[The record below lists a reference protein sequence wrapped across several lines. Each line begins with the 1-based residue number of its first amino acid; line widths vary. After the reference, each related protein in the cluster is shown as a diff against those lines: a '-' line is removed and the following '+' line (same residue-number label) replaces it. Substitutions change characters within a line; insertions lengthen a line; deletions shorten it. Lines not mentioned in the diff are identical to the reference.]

1 MVGFCFELMEWLEV
15 ISVALLAA
23 FVIVTIVFVVGFFL
37 LFACLQDQMDEEE
50 DLFRG
55 LMWTLPV
62 LLLCSCAPHRDY
74 IPVTTVRDSLR
85 IERLVAHPIEPRES
99 SLEAWMEC
107 DERGRVLL
115 SKIEELEDDK
125 LSLSLSLDSLGRMLV
140 KASTP
145 PDTVW
150 LKADSVVIYRREE
163 VPVPVERQLTKW
175 EAARMR
181 LGDILLVIVNIG
193 LIYVVIWLIRR
204 RKR

>member
-1 MVGFCFELMEWLEV
+1 MDGFYFELMEWLEV

-23 FVIVTIVFVVGFFL
+23 FVLTTIVFVVGFFL

-74 IPVTTVRDSLR
+74 TTVVIEDSLR

-115 SKIEELEDDK
+115 SRIEELEDDK
-125 LSLSLSLDSLGRMLV
+125 LSLSLSLDSLGKMLV
-140 KASTP
+140 RASTP

-150 LKADSVVIYRREE
+150 TKADSVVIYRREE

-181 LGDILLVIVNIG
+181 LGDILLIIVNIG